1 MDFYLVR
8 IFPYMDWV
16 MGFLD
21 FAYCILL
28 FILSTEIQ
36 QPEIDFLFNQEYSC
50 DSNENMSF

>member
-36 QPEIDFLFNQEYSC
+36 QSEIDFLFNQEYSC